1 MALYSGPGQ
10 IPTFKG
16 VPTNKITL
24 PSGGVYPIAPAG
36 YWMIRTGPYS
46 VIQQYDPITGTWTRI
61 GGGVPAG
68 GIEYIYSD
76 GVNYRIANQSGSV
89 VGALLT
95 NAGSGYTSA
104 PVVTPSAGGSLW
116 KSWIGGAVNTTV
128 SITSGGSG
136 YTYPPTVF
144 ISSPPPITSGGGI
157 QATGYATIS
166 GGVVTAVT
174 ITNQGAGYTSAPTI
188 TFFNDPRENPNIA
201 LSAAGTGVSANTV
214 TQGSGAAA
222 VCTLTGSGTVTGL
235 VCLDHG
241 QGSLTSVPTL
251 AFAGGGGSSAAATA
265 IMNWTVTAATV
276 GTGGAT
282 VVGAFV
288 NATAEDNFPATA
300 AAYTNP
306 DTQAN
311 LVRIRKA
318 DVRYTVSA
326 GSIATPVVIYDG
338 GCYTSQPTTMVVGNV
353 SAVTTPPVATF
364 TMGGVT
370 DVSYG
375 QQL

>member
-10 IPTFKG
+10 IPTLKG
-16 VPTNKITL
+16 VPTNKVTL
-24 PSGGVYPIAPAG
+24 PSGGTYTLYPAG
-36 YWMIRTGPYS
+36 YWLVRTGLYTT
-46 VIQQYDPITGTWTRI
+46 IQQYDPITGLWSRI
-61 GGGVPAG
+61 GGGVVAG
-68 GIEYIYSD
+68 GVEYVYSD
-76 GVNYRIANQSGSV
+76 GVNYRLANQTGSA

-95 NAGSGYTSA
+95 TAGSGYTAA
-104 PVVTPSAGGSLW
+104 PAITASAGGSLW
-116 KSWIGGAVNTTV
+116 KSWIGGAVNT
-128 SITSGGSG
+128 SITIANGGSG
-136 YTYPPTVF
+136 YTYPPIVVF
-144 ISSPPPITSGGGI
+144 SAPPPITSGGGI
-157 QATGYATIS
+157 QATGYAALTS
-166 GGVVTAVT
+166 GVVTSVT
-174 ITNQGAGYTSAPTI
+174 VTNQGAGYPSAPTI
-188 TFFNDPRENPNIA
+188 TFINDPRETPNIA
-201 LSAAGTGVSANTV
+201 ISGSGTSANTV
-214 TQGSGAAA
+214 TAGSGAAA
-222 VCTLTGSGTVTGL
+222 VATLTGSGTVTGI

-241 QGSLTSVPTL
+241 QGGLTSVPTL
-251 AFAGGGGSSAAATA
+251 AFSSGSAAATA

-300 AAYTNP
+300 SAYTNP
-306 DTQAN
+306 DTQSG

-338 GCYTSQPTTMVVGNV
+338 GIYTSQPTTMVVGNV

-370 DVSYG
+370 DLSYV

>member
-24 PSGGVYPIAPAG
+24 PSGGTYPISPAG
-36 YWMIRTGPYS
+36 YWMIRTGLYS
-46 VIQQYDPITGTWTRI
+46 CIQQYDPITGTWVRI
-61 GGGVPAG
+61 GGGVTAG
-68 GIEYIYSD
+68 GVEYIYSD
-76 GVNYRIANQSGSV
+76 GVNYRIANQTGAA

-95 NAGSGYTSA
+95 TAGSGYTSA
-104 PVVTPSAGGSLW
+104 PIVTASAGGSLW
-116 KSWIGGAVNTTV
+116 KTWIGGAVNTTV
-128 SITSGGSG
+128 SVVSGGSG
-136 YTYPPTVF
+136 YTYPPIVF
-144 ISSPPPITSGGGI
+144 FSAPPPITSGGGI

-166 GGVVTAVT
+166 GGVVTAITV
-174 ITNQGAGYTSAPTI
+174 TNQGAGYPSAPMI
-188 TFFNDPRENPNIA
+188 TLFNDPRETPNIA
-201 LSAAGTGVSANTV
+201 IAGSGVTANTV
-214 TQGSGAAA
+214 TQGTGAAA
-222 VCTLTGSGTVTGL
+222 VCTLTGAGTVTGI

-241 QGSLTSVPTL
+241 QGGLTSVPTL
-251 AFAGGGGSSAAATA
+251 AFSSGSAAATA

-300 AAYTNP
+300 SAYTNP
-306 DTQAN
+306 DTQSK
-311 LVRIRKA
+311 LVAIRKA

-338 GCYTSQPTTMVVGNV
+338 GIYTSQPTTMVVGNV

-370 DVSYG
+370 DISYG